1 MPFTIKVK
9 KGIGM
14 KMDATDNPTFEDW
27 MRRVDHM
34 IYKAC
39 GLSSADL
46 PDCMYG
52 DWYQARL
59 RPIRAANKAL
69 KGANTDMYF

>member
-1 MPFTIKVK
+1 MSMLLKVK

-14 KMDATDNPTFEDW
+14 KMDATDNPTFEQW
-27 MRRVDHM
+27 MVRVD
-34 IYKAC
+34 KLLVRAC

-46 PDCMYG
+46 ADCMYH
-52 DWYQARL
+52 DWFDARI

-69 KGANTDMYF
+69 KANGGMEY